1 MFRGSWEISELYPF
15 PNKPASPQHQ
25 TEHCGLIFGWGG
37 FRVASMKSK
46 QLANVLIKII
56 GLYVCLT
63 AIPSFLSGILIGLS
77 SFGWSKPDTTG
88 MVMRMVSISIAD
100 AIQAAVG
107 IFLIIKS
114 RKLAEFWFKNED
126 E

>member
-1 MFRGSWEISELYPF
+1 
-15 PNKPASPQHQ
+15 
-25 TEHCGLIFGWGG
+25 
-37 FRVASMKSK
+37 MKSK

-63 AIPSFLSGILIGLS
+63 AIPSILSGILVGLS
-77 SFGWSKPDTTG
+77 SLGWTKTDTTG
-88 MVMRMVSISIAD
+88 MVMRMVSYSIGYAVQS
-100 AIQAAVG
+100 AIG

-114 RKLAEFWFKNED
+114 RKIAEFWFKNED

>member
-1 MFRGSWEISELYPF
+1 
-15 PNKPASPQHQ
+15 
-25 TEHCGLIFGWGG
+25 
-37 FRVASMKSK
+37 MKSK

-56 GLYVCLT
+56 GLYICLC
-63 AIPSFLSGILIGLS
+63 AIPGVVSGILALFAPLFAPPVEVPKWSETLFRVFSWAIG
-77 SFGWSKPDTTG
+77 
-88 MVMRMVSISIAD
+88 D
-100 AIQAAVG
+100 AVQAVVG